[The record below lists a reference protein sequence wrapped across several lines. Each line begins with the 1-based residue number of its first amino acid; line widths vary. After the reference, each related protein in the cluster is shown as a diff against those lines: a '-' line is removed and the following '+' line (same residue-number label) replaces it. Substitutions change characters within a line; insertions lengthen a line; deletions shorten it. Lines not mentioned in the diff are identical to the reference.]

1 MGSALSSLQQADI
14 AEFFR
19 QLEDFVV
26 RLGNHDESAT
36 RALMY
41 TALAALPLLLLVLS
55 SMWKSR
61 KQRSVAREMAQRA
74 ANKLKARDA
83 VVHKVLD
90 VKFDPLPLTFDAR
103 TLRAKYYREG
113 LSCAQVTWACIQR
126 SRYVGRDRL
135 NAVTEE
141 FYDEA
146 FTTAIAFDKMSK
158 DAFIWGLQNKPL
170 WGVPISIKDCITQK
184 DADCTSGS
192 AARCFKPAPED
203 GLLVKLLRNAGA
215 IVHVRSNIPQLLL
228 MPDSDNAVWGRT
240 DNPWGRDRTCGG
252 SSGGRDISCI
262 IIVIYVLCL

>member
-1 MGSALSSLQQADI
+1 MGSEQSALFSVQVLS
-14 AEFFR
+14 FFR
-19 QLEDFVV
+19 PLDDLIG
-26 RLGNHDESAT
+26 RAMNGDESAI
-36 RALMY
+36 RVVVL
-41 TALAALPLLLLVLS
+41 TALAALPLLLKVLNAFI
-55 SMWKSR
+55 KSR
-61 KQRSVAREMAQRA
+61 TQKSEARKMAQRA
-74 ANKLKARDA
+74 AEKLKARNA
-83 VVHKVLD
+83 VTHKVLD

-103 TLRAKYYREG
+103 SLRYKYFKEG

-126 SRYVGRDRL
+126 SRHVGRDKL

-158 DAFIWGLQNKPL
+158 EAFLWGLQNKAL

-203 GLLVKLLRNAGA
+203 GLLVKVLRNAGA
-215 IVHVRSNIPQLLL
+215 IIHVRSNIPQLLL

-252 SSGGRDISCI
+252 SSGGAVSRDLFD
-262 IIVIYVLCL
+262 VR